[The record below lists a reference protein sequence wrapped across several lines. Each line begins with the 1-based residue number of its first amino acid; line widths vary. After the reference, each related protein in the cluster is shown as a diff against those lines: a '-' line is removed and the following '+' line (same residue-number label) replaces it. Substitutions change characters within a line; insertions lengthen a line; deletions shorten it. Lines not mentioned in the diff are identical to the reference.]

1 MRYVRKD
8 PVSVTKVQGEAV
20 SADVEAAES
29 CPEDLA
35 KKSHGQRSLVGCSP
49 WCLKESEMT

>member
-1 MRYVRKD
+1 MRYGRKD

-35 KKSHGQRSLVGCSP
+35 KKINDGGSS
-49 WCLKESEMT
+49 K

>member
-1 MRYVRKD
+1 MRYGRKD

-20 SADVEAAES
+20 GADVEAAES

-35 KKSHGQRSLVGCSP
+35 KKINDGGSS
-49 WCLKESEMT
+49 K